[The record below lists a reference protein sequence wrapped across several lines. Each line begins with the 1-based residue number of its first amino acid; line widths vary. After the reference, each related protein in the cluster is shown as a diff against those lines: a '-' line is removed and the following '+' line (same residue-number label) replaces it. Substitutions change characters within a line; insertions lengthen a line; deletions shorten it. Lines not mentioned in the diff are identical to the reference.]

1 MSKRFLLNLELICH
15 KMPELFR
22 FRAAA
27 RKLLWSCK
35 KAITHLP
42 PLSDRPGKFL
52 EGQCLMAE
60 MMSKTV
66 TGPVIRLHPADNV
79 VIARI
84 DVAIGTP
91 VPAEDFVCRSQ
102 VAAGYKI
109 AATHIKKGEPVRK
122 YDVVIG
128 FAATDIAPGTLVHS
142 HNVEFREFD
151 RDYAFGA
158 DYRPVEMVPEAG
170 RATFQGIVRDNGEVA
185 TRNYIGVLST
195 VNCSATVA
203 HKIAAWFTPER
214 LADYP
219 NVDGVVAF
227 THSIGC
233 GMEMSGE
240 PMALLRRTMA
250 GYARHPNLAAAL
262 IVGLGCERNQ
272 LAGLMDQEGLKAD
285 ARLHTFIMQESGGTR
300 QTIEAGIA
308 AVRALLPDANR
319 VKRSTVPASHL
330 KIGLQCGG
338 SDGFSSITANPSL
351 GAAMDLLVR
360 HGGTAILSETPEIYG
375 VEHTLTRRAVSREVG
390 EKLVERIRWWK
401 DEYSVGRD
409 VQINGQVSPGNQ
421 VGGLANIFEKSI
433 GSAMKG
439 GTGPL
444 MDVYRYA
451 EIVKQTGLV
460 FMDTPGFDPV
470 SATGQ
475 IAGGANLIAFTTGR
489 GSMFGAKP
497 VPSLKLATNTPMYMR
512 LTEDMDLNCGGIL
525 DGTASIQST
534 GQKIFD
540 AILAAASG
548 ERTKS
553 EMLGLGDHEFVPWQI
568 GIMS

>member
-1 MSKRFLLNLELICH
+1 MIEL
-15 KMPELFR
+15 
-22 FRAAA
+22 
-27 RKLLWSCK
+27 S
-35 KAITHLP
+35 
-42 PLSDRPGKFL
+42 
-52 EGQCLMAE
+52 
-60 MMSKTV
+60 SKTI
-66 TGPVIRLHPADNV
+66 TGPVIRLHPTDNV

-91 VPAEDFVCRSQ
+91 VPSEDFICRSQ
-102 VAAGYKI
+102 VTAGYKI
-109 AATHIKKGEPVRK
+109 AARSIKKGEPIRK
-122 YDVVIG
+122 YNVVIG
-128 FAATDIAPGTLVHS
+128 FAATDIAPGTMVHS

-151 RDYAFGA
+151 RDYAFSEE
-158 DYRPVEMVPEAG
+158 YRPVEMVPEAE
-170 RATFQGIVRDNGEVA
+170 RATFQGIVRENGEVA

-195 VNCSATVA
+195 VNCSATVV
-203 HKIAAWFTPER
+203 HKIAEWFTPER

-227 THSIGC
+227 SHSIGC

-272 LAGLMDQEGLKAD
+272 LAGLMDQEDLKVD
-285 ARLHTFIMQESGGTR
+285 SRLHTFIMQENGGTR
-300 QTIEAGIA
+300 KTIEAGIK
-308 AVRALLPDANR
+308 AVKDLLPEANR
-319 VKRSTVPASHL
+319 VKRTTVPASHL

-351 GAAMDLLVR
+351 GAAVDLLVR

-390 EKLVERIRWWK
+390 QKLVDRIRWWK

-433 GSAMKG
+433 GSSMKG

-444 MDVYRYA
+444 MEVYRYA
-451 EIVKQTGLV
+451 EPVRKHGLV

-497 VPSLKLATNTPMYMR
+497 VPSLKLATNTPMYTR

-525 DGTASIQST
+525 DGVASIEST
-534 GQKIFD
+534 GREIFE
-540 AILAAASG
+540 ALLKAASG
-548 ERTKS
+548 EPTKS
-553 EMLGLGDHEFVPWQI
+553 EVLGLGDHEFVPWQI